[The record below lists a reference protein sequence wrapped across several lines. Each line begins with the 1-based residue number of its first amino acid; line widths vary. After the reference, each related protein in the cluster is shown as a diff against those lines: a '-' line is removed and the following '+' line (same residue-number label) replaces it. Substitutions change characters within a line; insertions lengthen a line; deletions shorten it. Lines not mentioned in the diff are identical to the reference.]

1 MKEMPK
7 MMDKLTNLLFN
18 TIEDNVYGWDDV
30 INMNCPEAVY
40 GKEKAAF
47 KSAEITKDVAIKFAK
62 YVDSSSFYYN
72 EKEIWK
78 STATED
84 VKTNDEL
91 FEEFLKQYNGT
102 IK

>member
-1 MKEMPK
+1 MQ
-7 MMDKLTNLLFN
+7 KLTDLHL
-18 TIEDNVYGWDDV
+18 
-30 INMNCPEAVY
+30 EAMSY
-40 GKEKAAF
+40 ETTLQSAS

-84 VKTNDEL
+84 VKTSDKL
-91 FEEFLKQYNGT
+91 FQEFLKQYNGT

>member
-1 MKEMPK
+1 MQKLKELHLNVIEETRTLVETPK
-7 MMDKLTNLLFN
+7 
-18 TIEDNVYGWDDV
+18 
-30 INMNCPEAVY
+30 
-40 GKEKAAF
+40 KESKIIISSVAAS

-91 FEEFLKQYNGT
+91 FKEFLKQYKN
-102 IK
+102 K

>member
-1 MKEMPK
+1 MQ
-7 MMDKLTNLLFN
+7 KLTDLHLDIIENHLVKEVYEEITLVLDPDERENL
-18 TIEDNVYGWDDV
+18 
-30 INMNCPEAVY
+30 AS
-40 GKEKAAF
+40 

-84 VKTNDEL
+84 VKTSDKL

>member
-1 MKEMPK
+1 MQKLKELHLNVIEETRTLVETPK
-7 MMDKLTNLLFN
+7 
-18 TIEDNVYGWDDV
+18 
-30 INMNCPEAVY
+30 
-40 GKEKAAF
+40 KESKIIISSIAAS

-84 VKTNDEL
+84 VKTSDKL
-91 FEEFLKQYNGT
+91 FQEFLKQYNGT